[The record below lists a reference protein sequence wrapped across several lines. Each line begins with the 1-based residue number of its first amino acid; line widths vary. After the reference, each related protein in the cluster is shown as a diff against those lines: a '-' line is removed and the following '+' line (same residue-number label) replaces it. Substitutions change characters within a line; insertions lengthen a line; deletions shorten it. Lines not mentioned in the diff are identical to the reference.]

1 MIEQFDTE
9 KSQLL
14 EGRIFGHHLEMVRFF
29 VHPNIWALIYKASD
43 D

>member
-14 EGRIFGHHLEMVRFF
+14 EGRIFGCRPEMVRFF
-29 VHPNIWALIYKASD
+29 VHLGIWAPIYKASD